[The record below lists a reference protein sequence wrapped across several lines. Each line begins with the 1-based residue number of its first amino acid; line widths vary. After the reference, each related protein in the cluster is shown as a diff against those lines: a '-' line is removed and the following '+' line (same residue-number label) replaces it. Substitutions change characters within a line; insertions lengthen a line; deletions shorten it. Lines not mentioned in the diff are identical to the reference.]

1 MSKGRRGFKQRRAY
15 RPDSRPAYWQ
25 TEAYNQQLFN
35 MFQNDLIELAL
46 SRFKWVGLPETCN
59 ARYLEWILLTEGA
72 ATLAYPS
79 QTSDTLLSLK
89 AVQQGAPNMYDEP
102 RAWRAIGATGK
113 TNFMC
118 NWSRGVWIWE
128 NATRYPLMVK
138 INIWARELAD
148 ILRTKQINRYHMR
161 MPLVISAPQDR
172 AFDAQNFY
180 KSIGNG
186 EPFVLAYDNFSDI
199 QTNATMPER
208 AREYIGD
215 KLQTEWANTWD
226 AVYRELGID
235 SMTFKAERMIE
246 DEVNSTM
253 QPTELARLS
262 PLTCRRTACDKLNAR
277 FAGKLK
283 EPITVVWAR
292 DNITDNYD
300 MRHRY
305 ETLFGKEGQ

>member
-1 MSKGRRGFKQRRAY
+1 MSKGRRGYKQKKPF
-15 RPDSRPAYWQ
+15 RPGQQATYWQ

-46 SRFKWVGLPETCN
+46 SRFRWVDLPETCN
-59 ARYLEWILLTEGA
+59 ERYLEWVLLTEGA

-79 QTSDTLLSLK
+79 LTSKTLLSLK
-89 AVQQGAPNMYDEP
+89 CVQQGAPNMYDEP
-102 RAWRAIGATGK
+102 RSWRALGATGK

-118 NWSRGVWIWE
+118 NWTNGVWIWE
-128 NATRYPLMVK
+128 NSTRYPLMVK

-148 ILRTKQINRYHMR
+148 IMRTKQINRYHMR
-161 MPLVISAPQDR
+161 MPLVITGPQDR
-172 AFDAQNFY
+172 AFDVQNFY
-180 KSIGNG
+180 KNIANG

-199 QTNATMPER
+199 QTSATMPER

-215 KLQTEWANTWD
+215 KLQAEWSNTWD
-226 AVYRELGID
+226 AIYRELGID
-235 SMTFKAERMIE
+235 SMPFKEERMIE

-262 PLTCRRTACDKLNAR
+262 PLTTRRAACDKLNAR
-277 FAGKLK
+277 FGDRL
-283 EPITVVWAR
+283 ERPITVVWAR

-300 MRHRY
+300 LRHRY
-305 ETLFGKEGQ
+305 DTLIERG